1 LNTGP
6 LLVKSGINHTFLEE
20 TMIQTNEHAEPWN
33 KGRTLPPEP
42 LTSDEAERLIRA
54 ASGRCPTGQRNRAML
69 VCMYRGGLRCQ
80 EVLDLMPK
88 DVDTAVGT
96 IRVLRGKGNK
106 CRLVGIDSGAMAI
119 IQRWL
124 DTRGSLGF
132 NGRQRMFCTLKGRP
146 VGSRYVRSLLPRL
159 AAKAGIDKRVHPHG
173 LRHSHAA
180 ELANEGVPLHVIRQ
194 QLGHASLAVTDR
206 YIQALQPAD
215 VIQAMQEREWGL

>member
-1 LNTGP
+1 
-6 LLVKSGINHTFLEE
+6 
-20 TMIQTNEHAEPWN
+20 
-33 KGRTLPPEP
+33 
-42 LTSDEAERLIRA
+42 
-54 ASGRCPTGQRNRAML
+54 ML
-69 VCMYRGGLRCQ
+69 VSMYRGGLRCQ

-88 DVDTAVGT
+88 DIDTTAGT
-96 IRVLRGKGNK
+96 IRVLRGKGRK
-106 CRLVGIDSGAMAI
+106 TRLVGIDSGAMAI

-124 DTRGSLGF
+124 DTRASLGM

-215 VIQAMQEREWGL
+215 VVQAMQERRWSL